1 MANSAEEVR
10 CQFIP
15 WNLCFSYPRS
25 SKVLSSS
32 VLRSD
37 ASQKADWLRQ
47 IKRAIEDKRKAD
59 AASGVLPPVMMLQ
72 FISACCYSSL
82 AARAQVK
89 VRRETEQKVT
99 AVCAFEFIGPT
110 IKLQQCETKSLNLNC
125 FYRESKKDQKFAR
138 CFQALLLPAG
148 WLRSSCAFWPLRSC
162 IFHFSTCDNGGRLWT
177 ACQVA
182 IYSICSA
189 LLSLFFYAYNI
200 FSSYLFNFSM
210 ILMIKSF

>member
-110 IKLQQCETKSLNLNC
+110 IKLHQCKTKSLNHNC
-125 FYRESKKDQKFAR
+125 FYRESKKRPEVCPLFSSPSAA
-138 CFQALLLPAG
+138 CGMASILL
-148 WLRSSCAFWPLRSC
+148 C
-162 IFHFSTCDNGGRLWT
+162 IL
-177 ACQVA
+177 AVA
-182 IYSICSA
+182 ILYFSF
-189 LLSLFFYAYNI
+189 LYMRQWWQTLDGMPGRDLFYLLFFLSLFFMRITYFRVICLI
-200 FSSYLFNFSM
+200 FQ
-210 ILMIKSF
+210 